1 MKLKTLFDFISNF
14 TLIFYN
20 ATRQGDSKN
29 PLNEIVFNF
38 KSCSDTI
45 ADKVASYIEKNGNSI
60 SLKGLHPFERT
71 ADGSY
76 AERDMLLT
84 ISLKRKGSEY
94 TTVNPLNGNTITKK
108 RLTNSISLIEE
119 LPLNNK
125 KDLNNRL
132 TSLYD
137 SMDA

>member
-1 MKLKTLFDFISNF
+1 MKTLYQFISQF

-29 PLNEIVFNF
+29 PLKEIVFNF
-38 KSCSDTI
+38 KSCSDKI
-45 ADKVASYIEKNGNSI
+45 ADKLEQFIEKNGNSI
-60 SLKGLHPFERT
+60 SLKALHPFEKS

-84 ISLKRKGSEY
+84 ISLKRKDSEY
-94 TTVNPLNGNTITKK
+94 TKVNPLTGIAVTKK
-108 RLTNSISLIEE
+108 RLTNSIALIEE

-125 KDLNNRL
+125 KDLDNRL

>member
-1 MKLKTLFDFISNF
+1 
-14 TLIFYN
+14 
-20 ATRQGDSKN
+20 
-29 PLNEIVFNF
+29 
-38 KSCSDTI
+38 
-45 ADKVASYIEKNGNSI
+45 
-60 SLKGLHPFERT
+60 
-71 ADGSY
+71 
-76 AERDMLLT
+76 MLLT

>member
-1 MKLKTLFDFISNF
+1 MKTLFDFISKFN
-14 TLIFYN
+14 LIFYN

-38 KSCSDTI
+38 KSCSDGI
-45 ADKVASYIEKNGNSI
+45 ADKLASFIEKNGNSV
-60 SLKGLHPFERT
+60 SLKALHPFET
-71 ADGSY
+71 SADGSY

-84 ISLKRKGSEY
+84 ISLKRKDSEY
-94 TTVNPLNGNTITKK
+94 TKVNPLNGNTITKK
-108 RLTNSISLIEE
+108 RLTNSIALIEE
-119 LPLNNK
+119 LPLNNT

>member
-1 MKLKTLFDFISNF
+1 MKTLFDFIKQF
-14 TLIFYN
+14 KLTFYK

-38 KSCSDTI
+38 KSCSDSI
-45 ADKVASYIEKNGNSI
+45 ADKLEQFIDKNSNSV
-60 SLKGLHPFERT
+60 SLKALHPFET
-71 ADGSY
+71 SADGSY

-84 ISLKRKGSEY
+84 ISLKRKDSEY

-119 LPLNNK
+119 LPLNNE

-137 SMDA
+137 SMDS

>member
-1 MKLKTLFDFISNF
+1 MKTLFDFIKQF
-14 TLIFYN
+14 KLTFYK

-45 ADKVASYIEKNGNSI
+45 ADKVASFIEKNGNSI

>member
-1 MKLKTLFDFISNF
+1 MKTLFDFIKQF
-14 TLIFYN
+14 KLTFYK

-29 PLNEIVFNF
+29 PLKEIVFNF

-60 SLKGLHPFERT
+60 SLKALHPFET
-71 ADGSY
+71 SADGSY

-119 LPLNNK
+119 LPLNNE

-132 TSLYD
+132 ASLYD

>member
-45 ADKVASYIEKNGNSI
+45 ADKVASFIEKNGNSI

>member
-1 MKLKTLFDFISNF
+1 MKTLFDFISKF

-29 PLNEIVFNF
+29 PLKEIVFNF

-60 SLKGLHPFERT
+60 SLKALHPFET
-71 ADGSY
+71 SADGSY

-84 ISLKRKGSEY
+84 ISLKRKDSEY

-119 LPLNNK
+119 LPLNNT

>member
-1 MKLKTLFDFISNF
+1 MKTLYQFIGQF

-29 PLNEIVFNF
+29 PLKEIVFNF
-38 KSCSDTI
+38 KSCSDKI
-45 ADKVASYIEKNGNSI
+45 ADKLEQFIEKNGNSI
-60 SLKGLHPFERT
+60 SLKALHPFEKS

-84 ISLKRKGSEY
+84 ISLKRKDSEY
-94 TTVNPLNGNTITKK
+94 TKVNPLTGMSITKK

-125 KDLNNRL
+125 KDLDNRL

>member
-1 MKLKTLFDFISNF
+1 MKTLFDFIKQF
-14 TLIFYN
+14 ELIFYK

-45 ADKVASYIEKNGNSI
+45 ADKVASFIEKNGNSI